1 MLINNSVLIV
11 GTVMHHGHQFLCAL
25 RPPDDHVDSN
35 SHISYFAHLLTSV
48 STSYGE
54 NFMLVSCLK
63 KKEKSARN

>member
-11 GTVMHHGHQFLCAL
+11 GPFMHHGRPFLRAL

-35 SHISYFAHLLTSV
+35 SHFSYFAHLLTLA

-54 NFMLVSCLK
+54 NLMLVS
-63 KKEKSARN
+63 